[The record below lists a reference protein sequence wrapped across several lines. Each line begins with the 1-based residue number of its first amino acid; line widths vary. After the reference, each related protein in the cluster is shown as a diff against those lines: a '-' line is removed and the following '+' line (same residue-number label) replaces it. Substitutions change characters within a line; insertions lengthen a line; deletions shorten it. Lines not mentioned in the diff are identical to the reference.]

1 MLSHTS
7 LFYPRLAQM
16 VNRVRRGGRRGTA
29 RALIIGIMGLLFWA
43 AIFTG
48 FYRVLQYFN
57 SVPVFGSFLAEKLLT
72 MALLTFFSIL
82 IFSTVIA
89 AISSFF
95 MSEELQLLVAS
106 PFDHDE
112 LYYVKLCETVLTS
125 SWMVLLFSLPVFVAY
140 GVVFEQSGAYY
151 AVMATSLVPFLLIA
165 SVIGIAIALCLV
177 KSFPAQRLK
186 DVLFLFTLFLVIGLY
201 VLFRTLKPERL
212 VDPDAFFT
220 VIDYLSSLEAPTS
233 AYLPSQWLSDI
244 LGVFLFDQNASGLM
258 FNLLLLW
265 SSAAALVVLLNLFFN
280 RVFFSAWSKAQESR
294 PARTTLSGL
303 FDRLVRLLTRPF
315 SARMRVVID
324 KDFRTFFRDTAQWS
338 QLFLLCAIIG
348 IYLYNFSV
356 LPLDKSPIPTQQLRS
371 IFAFLNMGLAGF
383 VISAVAVRFAYPA
396 VSLEGLSFWIIR
408 SSPMGLRG
416 LLWCKFW
423 VNFVFLALLSVILTV
438 CSNYFLRVEP
448 YMMVLS
454 TVTVLLMTF
463 GLTSLSVGFG
473 AMYPRFRHENVAQIP
488 NGFGGLMYMMCSV
501 LFVGAIVVLEAL
513 PVHLLVTAAFQGR
526 QLGGFDWIRIAASF
540 ALILA
545 VCAVVFVLP
554 MRAGLRRLEEMETL

>member
-16 VNRVRRGGRRGTA
+16 VNRIRRGGRKGTV
-29 RALIIGIMGLLFWA
+29 RALIIGAMGLLFWA
-43 AIFTG
+43 AIFIG

-57 SVPVFGSFLAEKLLT
+57 SIPVFGSFLAEKLLT

-106 PFDHDE
+106 PFDLDE

-140 GVVFEQSGAYY
+140 GVVFEQSAAYY
-151 AVMATSLVPFLLIA
+151 AVMATCLVPFLLIA

-244 LGVFLFDQNASGLM
+244 LGVFLFDQNASGLI
-258 FNLLLLW
+258 FNLLLVW
-265 SSAAALVVLLNLFFN
+265 STAAALVVLLNLFFN

-294 PARTTLSGL
+294 PARAT
-303 FDRLVRLLTRPF
+303 RVACLTAW
-315 SARMRVVID
+315 SA
-324 KDFRTFFRDTAQWS
+324 
-338 QLFLLCAIIG
+338 C
-348 IYLYNFSV
+348 
-356 LPLDKSPIPTQQLRS
+356 
-371 IFAFLNMGLAGF
+371 
-383 VISAVAVRFAYPA
+383 
-396 VSLEGLSFWIIR
+396 
-408 SSPMGLRG
+408 
-416 LLWCKFW
+416 
-423 VNFVFLALLSVILTV
+423 
-438 CSNYFLRVEP
+438 
-448 YMMVLS
+448 
-454 TVTVLLMTF
+454 
-463 GLTSLSVGFG
+463 
-473 AMYPRFRHENVAQIP
+473 
-488 NGFGGLMYMMCSV
+488 
-501 LFVGAIVVLEAL
+501 
-513 PVHLLVTAAFQGR
+513 
-526 QLGGFDWIRIAASF
+526 
-540 ALILA
+540 
-545 VCAVVFVLP
+545 
-554 MRAGLRRLEEMETL
+554 